1 MDFSTGI
8 IQGTPTVAGRWEFW
22 PAVRDKTKGAAP
34 YRGNGAWWT
43 EFRESEGK
51 TWSQSKKATMLVVL
65 PLSTGKEFRLQCSFQ
80 GSNNN
85 SRVIFEIDYDN
96 SLVKV
101 IGANGKIAGVYKS
114 SIDSDLIG
122 WNKMASTVLY
132 ANSGTLDRKTGQ
144 LTIRYL
150 DGSTGTANCEK
161 RSETQKF

>member
-1 MDFSTGI
+1 
-8 IQGTPTVAGRWEFW
+8 VAGRWEFW
-22 PAVRDKTKGAAP
+22 PAVRDKTKAP

-65 PLSTGKEFRLQCSFQ
+65 PPSTGKEFRLQCSFQ

-85 SRVIFEIDYDN
+85 NRVIFEIDYDN